1 MVESRAGSRG
11 VMKTREERQMKN
23 RIPLAISLAA
33 LAVAVLGWT
42 PLGEATTN
50 AIEAQL
56 ATNAHFL
63 RGHAPS
69 AKAGKGK
76 IPFAGKN
83 GKLDRSWG
91 AVGPRGPRGP
101 AGAAGPAGPGGP
113 KGDKGDPGPSNVIVR
128 THDSAVTLPTA
139 GGTNQ
144 TIVTMAGIPAGAYEL
159 TAKTDVVNFSGTPDF
174 VRCAIVADSTQIGST
189 TTKAGSAAGA
199 SQVASLPVMGGYQAA
214 APFTAILRCSHDTA
228 IVGMYVESSRL
239 IATAA
244 GAVDIA
250 AG

>member
-1 MVESRAGSRG
+1 
-11 VMKTREERQMKN
+11 MKN

-42 PLGEATTN
+42 ALGEATTN

-56 ATNAHFL
+56 ATNADFL

-91 AVGPRGPRGP
+91 AVGPRGLRGP
-101 AGAAGPAGPGGP
+101 AGADGAPGATGAGGPPGPGGP

-139 GGTNQ
+139 GATNQ
-144 TIVTMAGIPAGAYEL
+144 TIVTMSGIPAGAYEL
-159 TAKTDVVNFSGTPDF
+159 TAKTDVVNFGTSDF
-174 VRCAIVADSTQIGST
+174 VRCAIVADSTQIGAT
-189 TTKAGSAAGA
+189 TTVAGMAAG
-199 SQVASLPVMGGYQAA
+199 QVASLPVMGGYQSA
-214 APFTAILRCSHDTA
+214 APFTAILRCSHDSVVA
-228 IVGMYVESSRL
+228 GIYAESSRL